1 MESMNPRNLQ
11 TAGKTQNR
19 VSEYKLS
26 VAAWHAAQ
34 VTTFAGYIIG
44 FPHDTE
50 ESVRQDIERLIS
62 EVQPDLVSFTMMLP
76 LPGSKDHQRMLQDGA
91 PMESDYNRFDCCH
104 ETMRHP
110 HMKHGAWTRAYREA
124 WRRFYS
130 VENMKVVLSRTHPEK
145 YWDVFNNL
153 LWYKNSL
160 INEDTDPRGTS
171 KKLWQPTISST
182 SAPTA
187 SRIAATQAIP
197 WSTAERISATAY

>member
-1 MESMNPRNLQ
+1 
-11 TAGKTQNR
+11 
-19 VSEYKLS
+19 
-26 VAAWHAAQ
+26 
-34 VTTFAGYIIG
+34 
-44 FPHDTE
+44 
-50 ESVRQDIERLIS
+50 
-62 EVQPDLVSFTMMLP
+62 
-76 LPGSKDHQRMLQDGA
+76 
-91 PMESDYNRFDCCH
+91 
-104 ETMRHP
+104 
-110 HMKHGAWTRAYREA
+110 
-124 WRRFYS
+124 
-130 VENMKVVLSRTHPEK
+130 MKVVLSRTHPEK